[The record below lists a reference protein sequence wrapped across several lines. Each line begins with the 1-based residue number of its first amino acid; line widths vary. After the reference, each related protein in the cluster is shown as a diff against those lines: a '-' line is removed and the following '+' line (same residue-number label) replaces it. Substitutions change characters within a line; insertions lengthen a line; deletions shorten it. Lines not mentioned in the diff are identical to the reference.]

1 MHIKNH
7 NQQRGFGILEVV
19 VTLFI
24 IGVTL
29 LLFAIVSNAVVLNKY
44 NRYKEVALRV
54 AEHELQALRT
64 TPYASL
70 PSSGSLVNSQLG
82 TLPQGSASLDISE
95 IGTGLS
101 QATVTVSW
109 RNPTASGTQQ
119 ISLSTYLWQGG
130 LGK

>member
-1 MHIKNH
+1 MLPQKLK
-7 NQQRGFGILEVV
+7 NQQGFGILEVV

-29 LLFAIVSNAVVLNKY
+29 LMFAIVSNAILLNKY
-44 NRYKEVALRV
+44 NRYKEIALRI
-54 AEHELQALRT
+54 AEHELQVLRT

-70 PSSGSLVNSQLG
+70 PASGSLSNSQLSSI
-82 TLPQGSASLDISE
+82 PQGSANVSITEVS
-95 IGTGLS
+95 TGLS

-109 RNPTASGTQQ
+109 RNPSGTADQQ
-119 ISLSTYLWQGG
+119 LSLSTYVWQGG